1 MFRDLN
7 QILTPN
13 QKKSAIFIIII
24 HIIISFLDIVSIGLV
39 IPFLEVIQ
47 NNDHKSL
54 EFLQNYFDVDNN
66 LYLILVIFF
75 SIFLIK
81 NIIVFF
87 TNYFQSSFIIKIN
100 HSIQKKLYKDYINK
114 DYIYFSK
121 NHSSK
126 VLRNLTSEVALFAN
140 SFLSPCLSL
149 VSNLILIFFISTLLL
164 IYDVFSTSIII
175 LSVIFI
181 MYLYKLI
188 FSNYIKTLGISRQIF
203 HKDYLKV
210 VGETFNIATEIKLLK
225 IQKFFEENFSFRLQ
239 NLYDNGIKKALLV
252 LFQKYFMK
260 YFFLL
265 VLFS

>member
-149 VSNLILIFFISTLLL
+149 VSNLILIFL
-164 IYDVFSTSIII
+164 
-175 LSVIFI
+175 
-181 MYLYKLI
+181 
-188 FSNYIKTLGISRQIF
+188 
-203 HKDYLKV
+203 
-210 VGETFNIATEIKLLK
+210 
-225 IQKFFEENFSFRLQ
+225 
-239 NLYDNGIKKALLV
+239 
-252 LFQKYFMK
+252 
-260 YFFLL
+260 FLL
-265 VLFS
+265 CY